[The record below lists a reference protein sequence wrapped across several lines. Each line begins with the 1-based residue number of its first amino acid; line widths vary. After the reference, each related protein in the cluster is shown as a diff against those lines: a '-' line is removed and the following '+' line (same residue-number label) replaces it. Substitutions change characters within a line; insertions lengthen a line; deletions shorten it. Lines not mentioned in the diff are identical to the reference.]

1 MRPQH
6 TTRAQQ
12 AIPAED
18 DNWEDVIE
26 NEPWSEEQDEAKVK
40 SRSSTP
46 LASPTPRRRKL
57 HKTAYVASS
66 NRKGVVVAPP
76 TPKRKTAP
84 PRDIPTDKIIDT
96 AVTGAVFTGHYV
108 LDILGTGMNLMR
120 KPLGFLVFVALLS
133 VCMGYIAFYVQK
145 ALLPFCFLPFVN
157 RSTMCAV
164 LLPSPTDTANP
175 WEKLVQVQTKTF
187 DELLEETAGGSSL
200 SLEVKKAEM
209 ATADLVTLIRHSDL
223 KSREM
228 LAASL
233 KGFVDDARKTGRGLQ
248 KMSAKVAGAVD
259 K

>member
-1 MRPQH
+1 M
-6 TTRAQQ
+6 
-12 AIPAED
+12 
-18 DNWEDVIE
+18 
-26 NEPWSEEQDEAKVK
+26 VK
-40 SRSSTP
+40 TK
-46 LASPTPRRRKL
+46 AT
-57 HKTAYVASS
+57 YVASS
-66 NRKGVVVAPP
+66 NRKGIVVAPP
-76 TPKRKTAP
+76 TTPKRKTAP

-164 LLPSPTDTANP
+164 LLLPPTDTTNS

-223 KSREM
+223 KSRDM
-228 LAASL
+228 LAATL

>member
-1 MRPQH
+1 M
-6 TTRAQQ
+6 
-12 AIPAED
+12 
-18 DNWEDVIE
+18 
-26 NEPWSEEQDEAKVK
+26 
-40 SRSSTP
+40 
-46 LASPTPRRRKL
+46 
-57 HKTAYVASS
+57 HKTTYVASS
-66 NRKGVVVAPP
+66 NRKGIVTPP
-76 TPKRKTAP
+76 TLKRKAAP
-84 PRDIPTDKIIDT
+84 RREIPTDQIIDT

-108 LDILGTGMNLMR
+108 LDIFATGMNLMR

-145 ALLPFCFLPFVN
+145 ALMPFCFLPFVN

-164 LLPSPTDTANP
+164 LLPPPMDAANP
-175 WEKLVQVQTKTF
+175 WEKLIQVQTKTF
-187 DELLEETAGGSSL
+187 DELLDETAGGSSL

-209 ATADLVTLIRHSDL
+209 ATADLVTLVRHSDF
-223 KSREM
+223 KTRDM